1 MKKVFNQ
8 ILDNP
13 INIKIYFLPWLIV
26 LSLLLRLLVVY
37 FTKDTHIENEW
48 NILFDNLVKY
58 KSFSFYNFDNQ
69 LIPSVLVPPLYS
81 FFLYLIKIIIP
92 FKENNLL
99 YSIFFIQVVL
109 STYSIYLFYEI
120 NQNFFSK
127 KLSFINSI
135 IFSLFPL
142 NVYACGQ
149 ISSINLQIVLSL
161 IFLKFLFLITRKKNN
176 KNIIIFSIISGL
188 LILTRGEFI
197 LIFSLIL
204 LFIIWQNK
212 IKLIHL
218 IKIVTIVALIIS
230 PYVLRNYIHF
240 NQIFIVKSFGY
251 NLWKGNNELST
262 VEGYEN
268 LSNSKFSK
276 LSFKINNIEKNKYY
290 EINRDN
296 IFLNEALNN
305 LQKDSSRYIKLF
317 FNKLFSYYFI
327 DSNSR
332 YPNYYNFFHIYPVIL
347 ISLMS
352 IPGLFIFYK
361 KNKFENKCLGFY
373 LLINLIIFSIFFIL
387 PRYKLAI
394 LPVQII
400 LATYSIDYIMKKIG
414 KIFNND

>member
-1 MKKVFNQ
+1 MRVSTQ
-8 ILDNP
+8 VDN
-13 INIKIYFLPWLIV
+13 
-26 LSLLLRLLVVY
+26 
-37 FTKDTHIENEW
+37 E
-48 NILFDNLVKY
+48 
-58 KSFSFYNFDNQ
+58 
-69 LIPSVLVPPLYS
+69 
-81 FFLYLIKIIIP
+81 
-92 FKENNLL
+92 
-99 YSIFFIQVVL
+99 
-109 STYSIYLFYEI
+109 
-120 NQNFFSK
+120 
-127 KLSFINSI
+127 
-135 IFSLFPL
+135 
-142 NVYACGQ
+142 Q